1 MLTRRFEAVIH
12 REGELYIAVC
22 PELGTASPGYTVSE
36 ALANLAGGTR
46 FEVAAQPRSRHGTI
60 HVTVTTFESE
70 GQAEDEDAAENL
82 IAE

>member
-12 REGELYIAVC
+12 REGEMYIAVC

-46 FEVAAQPRSRHGTI
+46 FEVAAQPPSRRGTM

-70 GQAEDEDAAENL
+70 GQADDEDAAED
-82 IAE
+82 AVVE

>member
-12 REGELYIAVC
+12 REGDLYIAVC

-46 FEVAAQPRSRHGTI
+46 FEVAAPPQSRHGTI

-70 GQAEDEDAAENL
+70 GRAGDEEAVADV